1 MLKMKRKW
9 LFQLLGLSLVGFI
22 LISYS
27 WAGEVVTK
35 DLRTWAQ
42 KMIQEEKAVK
52 APLARNTVAVPY
64 FQNKTGQADLNPLQ
78 KGIALMLTTDLSKLK
93 EFQVLERAR
102 LQALVEELGFGVS
115 GLVEMNTAPRVGRLL
130 GAHWLIGGSL
140 GKGKGEQIQI
150 QSNPLDVTTQ
160 NILGQPITEGP
171 LSELFRMEKD
181 LLFQIVKLLK
191 IELTPEQEKELRK
204 PFSTNLDALMA
215 LFKGIESS
223 DRGDYKKAV
232 DYYEKALKLDSNIL
246 VARGA
251 LQQLKDLR
259 LIPEK
264 KRSHEVLRSVR
275 DRGSVTD
282 QLTTEDTTK
291 RERKPSGVPA
301 EGVQTYYP

>member
-1 MLKMKRKW
+1 MPKMKRKW
-9 LFQLLGLSLVGFI
+9 LFKLLGLSSVGFI

-52 APLARNTVAVPY
+52 APPARNTMAVPY

-102 LQALVEELGFGVS
+102 FQALVEELGLGSS
-115 GLVEMNTAPRVGRLL
+115 GLIEPNTAPRVGRLL
-130 GAHWLIGGSL
+130 GAHWLVGGSI
-140 GKGKGEQIQI
+140 GKGKGEQIQL

-160 NILGQPITEGP
+160 NILGQPETEGP

-215 LFKGIESS
+215 LCRGIESS

-264 KRSHEVLRSVR
+264 KRSHEVLKSLR

-282 QLTTEDTTK
+282 QLTTEDATK
-291 RERKPSGVPA
+291 RERKPSDVPT
-301 EGVQTYYP
+301 EGVRTYP